1 MADGDT
7 NPGPAGGPSTEPTNG
22 ASTSGTAST
31 PIVNTPEGNAAATQ
45 AAALGSVTF
54 SGDQL
59 TVLLGALSKLSINT
73 SNLGLPADIAT
84 NPTPPVTASSFPQ
97 FAPTANL
104 PTPGTSLLDIFPS
117 IKASIL
123 LDIARHDFEPSDL
136 YKLDT
141 KYRDKATRSVLDFDG
156 TTFTMRDPST
166 KDDPSFRSMYAPLM
180 TYFNILTAFS
190 ASSGNTAYQYQVAS
204 GAFFYMTQLE
214 QFNEEYQWSA
224 VLLYHMQFH
233 HKRRR
238 DMARGDYS
246 GWAQVD
252 SALHAQYLC
261 GKERQRASGNS
272 RGTSPKSPAQARDQE
287 VCRLF
292 NKGSCPSPCRNK
304 RVHTCSTCGSA
315 DHGQST
321 CTRGTT

>member
-1 MADGDT
+1 
-7 NPGPAGGPSTEPTNG
+7 
-22 ASTSGTAST
+22 
-31 PIVNTPEGNAAATQ
+31 
-45 AAALGSVTF
+45 L
-54 SGDQL
+54 
-59 TVLLGALSKLSINT
+59 
-73 SNLGLPADIAT
+73 
-84 NPTPPVTASSFPQ
+84 
-97 FAPTANL
+97 
-104 PTPGTSLLDIFPS
+104 FPS

-141 KYRDKATRSVLDFDG
+141 KYRDKGTRSVLDFDG

-166 KDDPSFRSMYAPLM
+166 KDYPSFRSVYAPLM
-180 TYFNILTAFS
+180 SYFNILTAFA

-238 DMARGDYS
+238 DMVRGDYS

-252 SALHAQYLC
+252 SALHAQFL
-261 GKERQRASGNS
+261 
-272 RGTSPKSPAQARDQE
+272 
-287 VCRLF
+287 
-292 NKGSCPSPCRNK
+292 
-304 RVHTCSTCGSA
+304 
-315 DHGQST
+315 
-321 CTRGTT
+321 